1 MQRYNM
7 PLDDIN
13 RLGHILESA
22 IEAQEFMKD
31 VSIESLPADRKTI
44 QAVTRNL
51 EIIGE
56 AAKNIPAAIK
66 KQYPDIPW
74 KNIIAMRNIISHE
87 YFGISKE
94 IIWKTISLLPNLK
107 KQIQKIKK
115 DLK

>member
-1 MQRYNM
+1 MR
-7 PLDDIN
+7 D
-13 RLGHILESA
+13 GILYIEDCLEA
-22 IEAQEFMKD
+22 ISKILKYTKD
-31 VSIESLPADRKTI
+31 LTEKQFFNNEMVFD
-44 QAVTRNL
+44 AVIRNF

-56 AAKNIPAAIK
+56 AAKNIPATIK